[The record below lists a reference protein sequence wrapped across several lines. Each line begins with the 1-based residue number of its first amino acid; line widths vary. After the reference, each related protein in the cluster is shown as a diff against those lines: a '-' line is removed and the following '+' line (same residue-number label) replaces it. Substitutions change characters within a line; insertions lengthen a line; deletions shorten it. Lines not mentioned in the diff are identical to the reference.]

1 MAPNSPEDMHSEF
14 TRAFNAGDVDALLRL
29 YEPEAIMT
37 PEPGTAVAGTDAIR
51 EALNGYLA
59 LKSKIEFKT
68 QPVFK
73 AGNLALMHGD
83 WTLAGTA
90 PDGNAVNLTGHSTE
104 VLRRQPDGTWLYVI
118 DIPDDVA

>member
-1 MAPNSPEDMHSEF
+1 MAPRSPEDMHSEF
-14 TRAFNAGDVDALLRL
+14 TRAFNAGDVDALLAL

-37 PEPGTAVAGTDAIR
+37 PEPGTTVAGTDAIR
-51 EALNGYLA
+51 EVLNGFLA
-59 LKSKIEFKT
+59 LKGKVEFKT

-73 AGNLALMHGD
+73 AGDLALMHAD

-90 PDGNAVNLTGHSTE
+90 PDGSAVNVTGHATE